1 MKEVI
6 KLSEKKNKKN
16 IFEPLILTLFI
27 NESDCELTKEFTY
40 NPNIYE
46 PEPHNNLQ
54 EYELIQITNEEINNE
69 NNFEDYQKEEEKKVE
84 TYFIN
89 ESGQNKKYYIHENN
103 NLIDKHNLYCWWCCH
118 IFNNNAFYLP
128 VKYENNI
135 FQVKGYFCSFS
146 CVMTY
151 NKNIKDSKVNER
163 NSLIYLMKKKMY
175 KKEINNI
182 TYSLPRETLK
192 IFGGNL
198 SIEEFRKKSND
209 TDININIYY
218 PPMIPIVPK
227 IEESQEIHHKKWE
240 HNTTYFMNQ
249 ASDILKIKRDKPL
262 NNRKYTLEKYM
273 NIKKTNI

>member
-1 MKEVI
+1 
-6 KLSEKKNKKN
+6 
-16 IFEPLILTLFI
+16 
-27 NESDCELTKEFTY
+27 
-40 NPNIYE
+40 
-46 PEPHNNLQ
+46 
-54 EYELIQITNEEINNE
+54 
-69 NNFEDYQKEEEKKVE
+69 
-84 TYFIN
+84 
-89 ESGQNKKYYIHENN
+89 
-103 NLIDKHNLYCWWCCH
+103 
-118 IFNNNAFYLP
+118 
-128 VKYENNI
+128 
-135 FQVKGYFCSFS
+135 
-146 CVMTY
+146 MTY
-151 NKNIKDSKVNER
+151 NKNIKDNKVNER

>member
-1 MKEVI
+1 
-6 KLSEKKNKKN
+6 
-16 IFEPLILTLFI
+16 
-27 NESDCELTKEFTY
+27 
-40 NPNIYE
+40 
-46 PEPHNNLQ
+46 
-54 EYELIQITNEEINNE
+54 
-69 NNFEDYQKEEEKKVE
+69 
-84 TYFIN
+84 
-89 ESGQNKKYYIHENN
+89 
-103 NLIDKHNLYCWWCCH
+103 
-118 IFNNNAFYLP
+118 
-128 VKYENNI
+128 
-135 FQVKGYFCSFS
+135 
-146 CVMTY
+146 
-151 NKNIKDSKVNER
+151 
-163 NSLIYLMKKKMY
+163 MY